1 MLMEFSS
8 LPKWGN
14 VGVIDEGKKLSMLS
28 QFRWKEKD
36 ELTLASV
43 YLKGENGT
51 VEWECSAR
59 IKDNRAGT

>member
-1 MLMEFSS
+1 MEFSS

-14 VGVIDEGKKLSMLS
+14 AGVIDEGKKSSTLS

-43 YLKGENGT
+43 HWKGENGT
-51 VEWECSAR
+51 MEWECSAR
-59 IKDNRAGT
+59 IKDNGAGT